1 MPPSYGGGDIINKK
15 GDWLCRPCLSERPS
29 SIGENFATDDAVL
42 LASSLPPI
50 TDSGVLSEKM
60 RSAEWNE
67 TIIMH
72 TDFFKYADII
82 VIDDYAYFLVIIL
95 TYMLSNGLDHSSVI
109 ENKELK

>member
-15 GDWLCRPCLSERPS
+15 GDWLCRPCISERPS

-42 LASSLPPI
+42 LASSLPRI
-50 TDSGVLSEKM
+50 TESGVLSEKM

-82 VIDDYAYFLVIIL
+82 VIDDRFYVHYVEIQYTGISLN
-95 TYMLSNGLDHSSVI
+95 Y
-109 ENKELK
+109 KEY